1 MEGRS
6 HSLFTAIQ
14 VVAAFVLLWL
24 LVVWKTPWNT
34 QRYIGTALVVA
45 GGSFIAVARYQLGN
59 SFSARAEAHEL
70 VTRGLYSKIRNPI
83 YVFGAVTFAGLLLV
97 AQQAKLCSSD
107 PRPARSACAGSG
119 LRRWLSPIPQ
129 QDMVLTDGW
138 GGHRELYLRT
148 FNVQSA
154 AARFFSLA
162 HGLPHNKSHIQKML
176 IPGLR
181 RRCARSRLQRRP
193 ERPAPAPT

>member
-34 QRYIGTALVVA
+34 QRYIGTAVVVA

-97 AQQAKLCSSD
+97 AQQAKLWILFLVMIIVQVI
-107 PRPARSACAGSG
+107 RARREA
-119 LRRWLSPIPQ
+119 R
-129 QDMVLTDGW
+129 VLEAAFGDGY
-138 GGHRELYLRT
+138 RQY
-148 FNVQSA
+148 
-154 AARFFSLA
+154 
-162 HGLPHNKSHIQKML
+162 
-176 IPGLR
+176 
-181 RRCARSRLQRRP
+181 RSK
-193 ERPAPAPT
+193 TWF